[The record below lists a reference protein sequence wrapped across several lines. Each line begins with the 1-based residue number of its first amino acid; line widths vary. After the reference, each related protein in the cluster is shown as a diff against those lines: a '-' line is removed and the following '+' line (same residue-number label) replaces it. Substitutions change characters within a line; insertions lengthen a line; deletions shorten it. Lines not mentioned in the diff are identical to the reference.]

1 MSFYY
6 PIGIDLRDRR
16 VLMSGGGEL
25 ALRECRRLLEA
36 GAFLDVLAR
45 SPLAE
50 LRELAST
57 HCHRLTILKQ
67 SLADL
72 IAAGALKDYFLVFAY
87 SRDSAERRQLVETC
101 RVGGILVT
109 EPDHGGDFEVPCSM
123 RRGHLKIAVSTDGL
137 SDALARALLE
147 RIEADTM
154 DDMDGYFL
162 YLEFVR
168 GRLTSLPRP
177 MRAEDQ
183 NRLSSCLKE
192 LSQSQEIESAI
203 LRRNFPEAERL
214 FEDRLQLVLAG
225 GSN

>member
-1 MSFYY
+1 MSSYY

-36 GAFLDVLAR
+36 GALLDLVAR

-50 LRELAST
+50 LRQLAST

-67 SLADL
+67 SLDDL
-72 IAAGALKDYFLVFAY
+72 IDGGALKEYFLVFAY
-87 SRDSAERRQLVETC
+87 SRERAERLRLADAC
-101 RVGGILVT
+101 RSGGILVT
-109 EPDHGGDFEVPCSM
+109 EPEHGGDFEVPCTL

-162 YLEFVR
+162 YLEYVR
-168 GRLTSLPRP
+168 GRLTSLSRP
-177 MRAEDQ
+177 MRAADQ
-183 NRLSSCLKE
+183 SRLSSGLKE

-225 GSN
+225 GSD

>member
-36 GAFLDVLAR
+36 GAFLDVVAR

-72 IAAGALKDYFLVFAY
+72 IAGALKDYFLVFAY
-87 SRDSAERRQLVETC
+87 SRDGAERRQLVEAC
-101 RVGGILVT
+101 RAGGILVT
-109 EPDHGGDFEVPCSM
+109 EPEHGGDFEVPCSM

-183 NRLSSCLKE
+183 SRLSSCLKE
-192 LSQSQEIESAI
+192 LSQSREIESAI